1 MRSRQGQ
8 ERLRTSALNR
18 RGRGSGE
25 DIGLDALHPIR
36 GIAPAR
42 CERRESPRRLRGARG
57 GPNDGRTSERVGSP
71 TGRANVHRPSILNN
85 VLHRIRSGSQ
95 PNWSCADCAHPFLQV
110 YPQARLHPGAGISE
124 PVSRSRYLGAGLPVN
139 SSITAHRAIA
149 HRAIAHRAIAHRAIA
164 HRTALYNSP
173 LAPISSRADLFHR
186 LSPPAPVYESYDCV
200 AWSEDGSICSR
211 LTGRRRWRWTFP
223 S

>member
-110 YPQARLHPGAGISE
+110 YPQARLHPGAG
-124 PVSRSRYLGAGLPVN
+124 LPVN

-149 HRAIAHRAIAHRAIA
+149 HRAIT

-211 LTGRRRWRWTFP
+211 LTGRRRWRWTSP